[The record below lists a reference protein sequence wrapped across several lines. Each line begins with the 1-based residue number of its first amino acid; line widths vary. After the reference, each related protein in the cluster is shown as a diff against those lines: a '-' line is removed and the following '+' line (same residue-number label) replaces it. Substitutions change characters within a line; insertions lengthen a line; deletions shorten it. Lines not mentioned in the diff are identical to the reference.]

1 MVLRSV
7 LVPTPKLA
15 PLTRRVN
22 DEGLRARIVHAP
34 ETASDKAR
42 VLAEG
47 GHAPRSPKY
56 LQDDAL
62 RRLRIPAAHRPP
74 VLARAK
80 LSGQIRELIHERAD
94 LAVVANHQRLNLSE
108 PEQACLDGARRRA
121 RHRAA
126 VPRVEPAR
134 FVDVLTVHSLR
145 PTLHRPAPALV
156 FEVGLRVGG
165 NAPMQKLAL
174 NEPIRPHTCISI
186 RATFFQADNCQK
198 IGLLDML
205 PEDIENTSK
214 YRQSIGHIKV
224 LSTAKTTVTPAKR

>member
-1 MVLRSV
+1 MDIIYISVNTVHPENKDYCTPEAAIPLRGPAATPTGSVPVVLRSV

-62 RRLRIPAAHRPP
+62 RRPMIPAAHRPP

-80 LSGQIRELIHERAD
+80 LSGKIRELIHERAY
-94 LAVVANHQRLNLSE
+94 LAVVANHQRLNLPE

-174 NEPIRPHTCISI
+174 DEPARPHASRVMSI
-186 RATFFQADNCQK
+186 
-198 IGLLDML
+198 L
-205 PEDIENTSK
+205 
-214 YRQSIGHIKV
+214 
-224 LSTAKTTVTPAKR
+224 